1 MRTLVIGDH
10 FIGADP
16 VRQAIAATLGSD
28 FGPVRSV
35 DWAGE
40 TREEQHAEQ
49 QIMEWHGP
57 AAVRTPTEI
66 LDAVGDAEI
75 ITAHFAP
82 ISAAVLEAGEHLR
95 AVVVARAGVE
105 NVDLAAATRRGVAV
119 VNIQGRNANAV
130 AEQVVGLMLSE
141 TRDLA
146 RNDAAIRAGSWSSQP
161 ASSVFELAN
170 RTVGL
175 IGFGHVGRMLA
186 RRLAGFEVTI
196 LVYDPYVDAA
206 TITAHAAQKVDD
218 LDRIFR
224 ESDIVSLH
232 ARLTEETHRF
242 IGREQFEL
250 MAPTAYF
257 INAARSRMV
266 DYAALHD
273 ALAGRRIAGA
283 ALDVHEDEPLPAD
296 SPWRRLP
303 NVTLTPHTAG
313 ATPEV
318 WTNSAQLVADAIREL
333 ADSGTATNTVNPAA
347 ATRRAWPI
355 RSPQTTASSSPVRP

>member
-1 MRTLVIGDH
+1 MRTLIIGDH
-10 FIGADP
+10 FIGAGL
-16 VRQAIAATLGSD
+16 VRHAIATTLGGD

-40 TREEQHAEQ
+40 TMEEQHAEQ
-49 QIMEWHGP
+49 QVMEWDGP
-57 AAVRTPTEI
+57 EAVRTPTEI
-66 LDAVGDAEI
+66 VEAVGDAEI
-75 ITAHFAP
+75 IATHFAP

-105 NVDLAAATRRGVAV
+105 NVNLDAATRRDVAV

-146 RNDAAIRAGSWSSQP
+146 RNDAAIRAGGWSSKP
-161 ASSVFELAN
+161 ASSVFEIAT

-186 RRLAGFEVTI
+186 RRLSGFEVTI

-206 TITAHAAQKVDD
+206 TITAHGGQKVDD
-218 LDRIFR
+218 FDRIFR

-232 ARLTEETHRF
+232 ARLTDETHRF
-242 IGREQFEL
+242 IGREHFEL

-273 ALAGRRIAGA
+273 ALAGGQIAGA

-333 ADSGTATNTVNPAA
+333 VHSGTAINTLNPAA
-347 ATRRAWPI
+347 GNQRALPI
-355 RSPQTTASSSPVRP
+355 R